1 MENYPSIVSRAA
13 LVAIRQR
20 LRQRDQT
27 VVFTNGCFDL
37 LHRGHV
43 EYLRE
48 ARQLGDVLIVGLNSD
63 ASVRAL
69 KGPERPLVVQEDR
82 AVLLAELRSVTYV
95 CIFDEPSVEN
105 LVGELVPDIL
115 VKGGDYRPEE
125 IVGHE
130 IVTGAGGQVRALSLL
145 PQSSTSFLIDR
156 IKGREG

>member
-1 MENYPSIVSRAA
+1 MKNYPSIVARTD
-13 LVAIRQR
+13 LVA
-20 LRQRDQT
+20 LRQGMHQQNQK

-37 LHRGHV
+37 LHRGHI
-43 EYLRE
+43 ECLRE

-63 ASVRAL
+63 ASVRNL
-69 KGPERPLVVQEDR
+69 KGLDRPLIGQEDR
-82 AVLLAELRSVTYV
+82 AVLLAALRSVTYV
-95 CIFDEPSVEN
+95 CIFDEVSVEN

-145 PQSSTSFLIDR
+145 PQFSTSLLIER
-156 IKGREG
+156 IK

>member
-13 LVAIRQR
+13 LVAIRPR

-37 LHRGHV
+37 LHRGHG

-115 VKGGDYRPEE
+115 VKGGDYEPEE

-145 PQSSTSFLIDR
+145 PQSSTSFLVDR
-156 IKGREG
+156 IKGREK